1 MDGENCL
8 TNCMI
13 FSYKCVQNDHIR
25 EFAVGGAC
33 STNESVYKLLIGKPE
48 GKRPKTMFVRLEE
61 GMDCSG

>member
-1 MDGENCL
+1 
-8 TNCMI
+8 MI